1 MELVYGSEISF
12 SDGFAFKPARTFV
25 VSTNA
30 ALHNNVCEAKPSGG
44 VATFPHS
51 SNYADRIILWRAIGQ
66 KLYLEERSLLF
77 SITDGS
83 LCIDF
88 TRTSIIPGTS
98 IAIFDEGIMCIVVP
112 TASAIHRFYA
122 RLPGKGRD
130 TFSILARIKE
140 DEEFRRFHTSH
151 ALTTPGRPIRANVT
165 HHPSRNTVSYVTSEG
180 QLVVV
185 SLASYTDPT
194 ERHEEFIIGEVGL
207 LGKLLGGTDKRVADA
222 CVMKNLRPTNGV
234 SRERQVSA
242 QSDIVFAVTRDGWVQ
257 AWNVETKKQLPCSI
271 DLNKFFAADNKSF
284 LRRGDAPEMEE
295 EEDVSQPEP
304 SELFYSIKA
313 YTFDIDSLL
322 IVGCDV
328 LIGGK
333 SVGMRVH
340 LLKFSNDNIE
350 HMQMFETIIGLDE
363 RLLDYE
369 LIQTYFPPDDIGELD
384 ATADD
389 ETYNPRTSALF
400 SLTALLKSSSSKKS
414 YSMKR
419 LSFAIQ
425 WKTAEV
431 FTEFDW
437 HTVHQFNSASG
448 FKGEPVAPNNEDEV
462 ENVPERPYNLSADSS
477 TETLIDVVFNTD
489 LYAFDIVFRAVQ
501 IVTDNFR
508 GALSQVRSNNWSD
521 LSKLVDT
528 YTTSVEFNR
537 KFHQKTDRGIRLR
550 LNAPKENEST
560 ALRDF
565 WWSLL
570 RACEELDFAARGII
584 SLSPMQISG
593 DLKIM
598 TVIHKDRMT
607 IIGDNNTEFMDIIST
622 DNIPKPGYVEEKYRK
637 LPNVQFVDLI
647 EEASKFA
654 DRRVYLMNRERA
666 RSMSA
671 KNGVPLV
678 DEDGVENAFDYDND
692 GRFINVKS
700 ALEQPIIKLTAAFVQ
715 ASTFDNTKP
724 FENPSQDIFGGTFA
738 QSIVSANI
746 RVTVESRV
754 RFALTLQALLN
765 AITEK
770 KYRAGLAPEFGDVEA
785 LTCELREIIRVYRE
799 LNEQLDIKILK
810 NGAKMSVCTWLTSDN
825 EGLIMMKREG
835 GYGKNGYD
843 EINECDFNWFVGV
856 TTESAVRALLSTS
869 EVLVLLR
876 RLVVQ
881 KQYRVLLTILN
892 SYISETRAL
901 KPVITFYRGIGYCG
915 TDHPVKALNAFQSC
929 MDAFNTGNVALRKA
943 VFFLLPKRF
952 HCEKGL
958 DPIEQL
964 TTAEYFL
971 TVIRFLQEHGHAE
984 EVCSVAMKAIETL
997 PIENESV
1004 QLISNTL
1011 FNHLTNRREWF
1022 QALKLTLRTTL
1033 RSETRRASIC
1043 ELLTLMLAS
1052 GEWEAIATMKFGVH
1066 EQVVEDFLR
1075 EAACRQSPNEK
1086 RHYFELLFAFHL
1098 ARKDFRGGACAM
1110 YEFARHIESATQMTP
1125 ELLRKKR
1132 DVLAVVLNCQSV
1144 LGMEPEENQPVY
1156 DDWTDTNL
1164 VFPEPDEDEEFIT
1177 ETDYSAESTARR
1189 ASRMMH
1195 DDKRVSDEGRAN
1207 VSSGSNGNSTD
1218 TSKESSSSGNS
1229 VDLATLKARQ
1239 MAYALGSDN
1248 DDMDTDN
1255 TDSNAMTLR
1264 KRRKLLVLTEKD
1276 IRDEWVLCA
1285 ARVSLLASGEFK
1297 GVPPTNLEDLFS
1309 LLVDH
1314 LLFDNA
1320 FDIARQF
1327 KLDARKL
1334 YFVVVREAIMID
1346 ALRDDLDIERAG
1358 THHAGWVRLN
1368 RRHCVSVSTAE
1379 DHWAVV
1385 KGLVNAALAEWPGD
1399 SRPLR
1404 GAAEA
1409 FLSYKLNVPFWLHDL
1424 YETKD
1429 ANDYLR
1435 CLVDYEGYAVALQV
1449 LGEIVEQ
1456 ETLQLSQPNVR
1467 TWLPYGIIDEL
1478 MIRSADYVRKMSVKT
1493 PEDQVAAAEVA
1504 SLRKD
1509 ADQKMM
1515 IYFRKLTD
1523 FEQAQKMA
1531 SRFFEK

>member
-25 VSTNA
+25 TPLSTITSAKQNHQE
-30 ALHNNVCEAKPSGG
+30 ALPPSLTAQITPIESSCGVPSGKNSTLKS
-44 VATFPHS
+44 AP
-51 SNYADRIILWRAIGQ
+51 
-66 KLYLEERSLLF
+66 
-77 SITDGS
+77 
-83 LCIDF
+83 C
-88 TRTSIIPGTS
+88 TSIIPGTS

-194 ERHEEFIIGEVGL
+194 ERHEEFVIGEVGL

-295 EEDVSQPEP
+295 EEDISQPEP

-369 LIQTYFPPDDIGELD
+369 LIQTYFPPDDVGELD

-448 FKGEPVAPNNEDEV
+448 FKGEPVAPNNEDEM

-550 LNAPKENEST
+550 LNAPQENEST

-622 DNIPKPGYVEEKYRK
+622 ENIPKPGYVEEKYRK

-678 DEDGVENAFDYDND
+678 DEDGAENAFDYDND

-715 ASTFDNTKP
+715 ASTFDNPKP

-746 RVTVESRV
+746 RVTVESR
-754 RFALTLQALLN
+754 N
-765 AITEK
+765 
-770 KYRAGLAPEFGDVEA
+770 
-785 LTCELREIIRVYRE
+785 
-799 LNEQLDIKILK
+799 
-810 NGAKMSVCTWLTSDN
+810 
-825 EGLIMMKREG
+825 
-835 GYGKNGYD
+835 
-843 EINECDFNWFVGV
+843 
-856 TTESAVRALLSTS
+856 
-869 EVLVLLR
+869 
-876 RLVVQ
+876 
-881 KQYRVLLTILN
+881 
-892 SYISETRAL
+892 
-901 KPVITFYRGIGYCG
+901 
-915 TDHPVKALNAFQSC
+915 
-929 MDAFNTGNVALRKA
+929 
-943 VFFLLPKRF
+943 
-952 HCEKGL
+952 
-958 DPIEQL
+958 
-964 TTAEYFL
+964 
-971 TVIRFLQEHGHAE
+971 
-984 EVCSVAMKAIETL
+984 
-997 PIENESV
+997 
-1004 QLISNTL
+1004 
-1011 FNHLTNRREWF
+1011 
-1022 QALKLTLRTTL
+1022 
-1033 RSETRRASIC
+1033 
-1043 ELLTLMLAS
+1043 
-1052 GEWEAIATMKFGVH
+1052 
-1066 EQVVEDFLR
+1066 
-1075 EAACRQSPNEK
+1075 
-1086 RHYFELLFAFHL
+1086 
-1098 ARKDFRGGACAM
+1098 
-1110 YEFARHIESATQMTP
+1110 
-1125 ELLRKKR
+1125 
-1132 DVLAVVLNCQSV
+1132 
-1144 LGMEPEENQPVY
+1144 
-1156 DDWTDTNL
+1156 
-1164 VFPEPDEDEEFIT
+1164 
-1177 ETDYSAESTARR
+1177 
-1189 ASRMMH
+1189 
-1195 DDKRVSDEGRAN
+1195 
-1207 VSSGSNGNSTD
+1207 
-1218 TSKESSSSGNS
+1218 
-1229 VDLATLKARQ
+1229 
-1239 MAYALGSDN
+1239 
-1248 DDMDTDN
+1248 
-1255 TDSNAMTLR
+1255 
-1264 KRRKLLVLTEKD
+1264 
-1276 IRDEWVLCA
+1276 
-1285 ARVSLLASGEFK
+1285 
-1297 GVPPTNLEDLFS
+1297 
-1309 LLVDH
+1309 
-1314 LLFDNA
+1314 
-1320 FDIARQF
+1320 
-1327 KLDARKL
+1327 
-1334 YFVVVREAIMID
+1334 
-1346 ALRDDLDIERAG
+1346 
-1358 THHAGWVRLN
+1358 
-1368 RRHCVSVSTAE
+1368 
-1379 DHWAVV
+1379 
-1385 KGLVNAALAEWPGD
+1385 
-1399 SRPLR
+1399 
-1404 GAAEA
+1404 
-1409 FLSYKLNVPFWLHDL
+1409 
-1424 YETKD
+1424 KD

-1478 MIRSADYVRKMSVKT
+1478 MIRSMFILSSDTDEDEGPPPAKRRSIEGVPKSFDNDRKMRFSFGVSSNDSFNTTTIPEHSEIPTTPSGPSRIFSTSKTPVSLRRRSVSMSCMTPIVEAINEPPKNLACSSFVQNHDDREEDSDEEEEGMEEKKMEEDLNLRALLSPEKNNKKRKEKHNGGRFKGGAKKTDSRGPWDIVCVVHGFPNHVAALRFEGAWQNPAVSKSLKEKQLKKERKETPFAYQKKNSHSHPDVLHHVKLRYGKVKKEMSLVPAEAEDYVKMGECRLCG
-1493 PEDQVAAAEVA
+1493 EDIEKLWSLVRCISATWHAHFHSKCLAAHGLKAKQEYSDHIFPLKANCPTCGHVYLWGDIVREQRRIMKVSTKCAEEFRTMVV
-1504 SLRKD
+1504 RKD
-1509 ADQKMM
+1509 LPHREISPFPSK
-1515 IYFRKLTD
+1515 K
-1523 FEQAQKMA
+1523 
-1531 SRFFEK
+1531 